1 MKKQRFKMSKELYHK
16 LTKSERI
23 GYKLIGLKAQ
33 IEELRSHLLPS
44 GIAYDKESVQSSPDD
59 KIAKVV
65 MEIEELQEEYSA
77 LQLKQADAIKET
89 REFINKLSD
98 PKQIVI
104 MELSY
109 IAHLNHKEIADEI
122 KYSREWVTSKY
133 HEAIEILDRIL
144 KNTENTQNTQNT
156 EYTE

>member
-1 MKKQRFKMSKELYHK
+1 MSKELYHK

-44 GIAYDKESVQSSPDD
+44 GIAYDKENVQSSPDD

-122 KYSREWVTSKY
+122 KYSR
-133 HEAIEILDRIL
+133 
-144 KNTENTQNTQNT
+144 
-156 EYTE
+156 